1 MASPICPDIDM
12 EKTIICV
19 VDRVEEGIAVCFPDD
34 GSEKI
39 TFPVSSFGAVREG
52 NALALTVTVQD
63 DKQTVIHVRPATDTE
78 HIDRKQEN
86 ALRLRRLFDKNK

>member
-1 MASPICPDIDM
+1 M
-12 EKTIICV
+12 EKTIIGV

-39 TFPVSSFGAVREG
+39 TFSATSFGTIREG
-52 NALALTVTVQD
+52 DALAITVTMQD
-63 DKQTVIHVRPATDTE
+63 GMQTVVSVRPATNTE

>member
-1 MASPICPDIDM
+1 M

-39 TFPVSSFGAVREG
+39 TFPVSSFGTIHEG
-52 NALALTVTVQD
+52 DALALTVMIQD
-63 DKQTVIHVRPATDTE
+63 GKQTVIHVRPATDTE
-78 HIDRKQEN
+78 HTDRKQEN
-86 ALRLRRLFDKNK
+86 TLRLRRLFDKNK

>member
-1 MASPICPDIDM
+1 MK
-12 EKTIICV
+12 KTIIGV
-19 VDRVEEGIAVCFPDD
+19 VDQVEEGIVVCFPDD

-39 TFPVSSFGAVREG
+39 TFSAASFGTIREG
-52 NALALTVTVQD
+52 DALAITVMIQD
-63 DKQTVIHVRPATDTE
+63 GKQTVIRVRPATETE

>member
-1 MASPICPDIDM
+1 M
-12 EKTIICV
+12 EKTIIGV
-19 VDRVEEGIAVCFPDD
+19 VDRVEEGIVVCFPDD

-39 TFPVSSFGAVREG
+39 TFSAASFGTIREG
-52 NALALTVTVQD
+52 DALAITVTMQD
-63 DKQTVIHVRPATDTE
+63 GKQTVVSVRPAIETE

>member
-1 MASPICPDIDM
+1 M

-19 VDRVEEGIAVCFPDD
+19 VDRVEEGIAVCIPDD
-34 GSEKI
+34 GSEQI
-39 TFPVSSFGAVREG
+39 AFPASSFGTVREDD
-52 NALALTVTVQD
+52 ALALTVTVQD
-63 DKQTVIHVRPATDTE
+63 GEQTVIHVRPATDAE

>member
-1 MASPICPDIDM
+1 M

-39 TFPVSSFGAVREG
+39 TFPIFPFGTIREG
-52 NALALTVTVQD
+52 DALALTVTVQD
-63 DKQTVIHVRPATDTE
+63 GKQTVIRLRSATDAE
-78 HIDRKQEN
+78 HKDRKEEN
-86 ALRLRRLFDKNK
+86 AMRLRRLFDKSKR